1 MNLFQFV
8 TYKPSEHITVW
19 SSPRENCPTDT
30 NKVLHFNW
38 LFVSKN
44 LSTVFIDV
52 AGEFDLDSDHLPT
65 VFTLSDTTKKGRN
78 LTFSNNLTDW
88 DTFQEALVRRINVLV
103 ALTTTDELEDEVQK
117 FVTDIQLSAWGGDTL
132 DNYKSQG

>member
-1 MNLFQFV
+1 M
-8 TYKPSEHITVW
+8 
-19 SSPRENCPTDT
+19 
-30 NKVLHFNW
+30 
-38 LFVSKN
+38 SKN

-65 VFTLSDTTKKGRN
+65 VFTLSETKKGCN

-88 DTFQEALVRRINVLV
+88 DTLQEALVRRINVLV